1 MIYGCAPLLNG
12 SAGGEIKVVARDRK
26 VREKS
31 SGVWS
36 VECGIW
42 SIYGKKEEAWSE
54 DLRTERREDKRK
66 I

>member
-1 MIYGCAPLLNG
+1 MWRDRGCGLW
-12 SAGGEIKVVARDRK
+12 VARDRE
-26 VREKS
+26 VRKKS
-31 SGVWS
+31 NRVL
-36 VECGIW
+36 

>member
-36 VECGIW
+36 VEYRAYM
-42 SIYGKKEEAWSE
+42 S
-54 DLRTERREDKRK
+54 RK
-66 I
+66 MRIRLKI